1 MSQVVLAFL
10 PIWVLTALGWVA
22 ARAGALGS
30 GAEQV
35 LARFVFLAA
44 MPALLFTT
52 LVDRDPASLLNEGI
66 LAFAL
71 STYVICA
78 VGAWLARRQGRR
90 SPGQMAISG
99 MSAGYV
105 NAAYLGIPVAVQVLG
120 DPAFTV
126 SAAVFQL
133 MLVTPLILAALDRD
147 ARDRRGGGLGSILL
161 LPVRTPIVAASLLA
175 LVIASTGWEPPR
187 AVLDPLDLLGAA
199 AVPAALFSLG
209 MSLHG
214 RRAPVRS
221 ELGEVGP
228 VVLLKVVGQPVLA
241 FVVAAYALGLDGPDL
256 LAVVLCAA
264 LPTAQNTYIYA
275 SHYGVSPGRVRD
287 AVLLSTLLSMVSL
300 SVVAYALS

>member
-1 MSQVVLAFL
+1 VSEVLLAFL

-52 LVDRDPASLLNEGI
+52 LVERDPASVLDEGI
-66 LAFAL
+66 VAFAV

-78 VGAWLARRQGRR
+78 AGAWLARRRGRR
-90 SPGQMAISG
+90 SAGQLAISG

-120 DPAFTV
+120 DPAFMV

-147 ARDRRGGGLGSILL
+147 AHDRTGGRLRSVLL
-161 LPVRTPIVAASLLA
+161 LPVRTPIVAASVLA
-175 LVIASTGWEPPR
+175 LIIAALGWEPPP

-199 AVPAALFSLG
+199 AVPVALFSLG

-214 RRAPVRS
+214 GRTAVRT
-221 ELGEVGP
+221 EMGEVSG
-228 VVLLKVVGQPVLA
+228 VVLLKVVGQPAL
-241 FVVAAYALGLDGPDL
+241 AYAVARFGFGLDGADL

-287 AVLLSTLLSMVSL
+287 AVLMSTILSMVSL
-300 SVVAYALS
+300 SVVALALS

>member
-1 MSQVVLAFL
+1 MNQVVLAFL

-22 ARAGALGS
+22 VRAGALGS

-52 LVDRDPASLLNEGI
+52 LVDRDPASVLNEGI

-78 VGAWLARRQGRR
+78 AGAWLARRQGHR

-120 DPAFTV
+120 DPAFMV

-147 ARDRRGGGLGSILL
+147 AHARRGGLGSILL
-161 LPVRTPIVAASLLA
+161 LPVRTPIVAASLVA
-175 LVIASTGWEPPR
+175 LVLAGAGWTPPR

-199 AVPAALFSLG
+199 AVPVALFSLG

-214 RRAPVRS
+214 RRTPAPA
-221 ELGEVGP
+221 ELGEVGL
-228 VVLLKVVGQPVLA
+228 VVLLKVVGQPLLA
-241 FVVAAYALGLDGPDL
+241 YVVAAYGLGLDGSSL

-275 SHYGVSPGRVRD
+275 SHYGVDTGRVRD
-287 AVLLSTLLSMVSL
+287 SVLLSTVLSMVSL
-300 SVVAYALS
+300 SVVALALS